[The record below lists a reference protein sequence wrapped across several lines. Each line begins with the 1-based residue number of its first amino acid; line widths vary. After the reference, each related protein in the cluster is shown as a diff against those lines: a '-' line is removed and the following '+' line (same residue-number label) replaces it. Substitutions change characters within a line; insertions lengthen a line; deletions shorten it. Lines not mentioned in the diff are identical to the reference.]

1 MHSPIIYIVQN
12 ENGLFQQ
19 MNYQL
24 EEDLV
29 PCEEY
34 LDECLVESDWHVP
47 NTIER
52 KNWHRGEW
60 SIGEMF
66 DKSPYFDVEKFSQT
80 IKLQI
85 NYKNIRAWEE
95 DLIKVQ
101 DKYVEKQR
109 EKLMNNEIFY
119 PRYDLDFYNYMKLR
133 DKIGDA
139 YGGTAYVLY
148 KEYQGEL
155 ELYDVFK
162 EKDLIDYCKL
172 EMINQ
177 NKKAIDFEV
186 CLNVV
191 GDYHY

>member
-1 MHSPIIYIVQN
+1 MHSPIIYIVEN
-12 ENGLFQQ
+12 ENGLFKE
-19 MNYQL
+19 MNYEL
-24 EEDLV
+24 NEDLI

-47 NTIER
+47 NTIEL

-66 DKSPYFDVEKFSQT
+66 DNSPYFDVEKFSQT

-119 PRYDLDFYNYMKLR
+119 PRYDLDFYDYMELQ
-133 DKIGDA
+133 DKIGNA
-139 YGGTAYVLY
+139 YGGTAYALY

-162 EKDLIDYCKL
+162 EKDLIDYCKFQ
-172 EMINQ
+172 MINQ
-177 NKKAIDFEV
+177 NKKKIDLEV

>member
-1 MHSPIIYIVQN
+1 MHSPIIYIVEN
-12 ENGLFQQ
+12 EKGLFKE
-19 MNYQL
+19 MNYEL
-24 EEDLV
+24 DEDLI

-34 LDECLVESDWHVP
+34 LDERLEESDWHEP
-47 NTIER
+47 NTIKR

-60 SIGEMF
+60 PIFELF
-66 DKSPYFDVEKFSQT
+66 DRSRYINAQETNDT

-85 NYKNIRAWEE
+85 NYENLKAWDE

-101 DKYVEKQR
+101 EKYVEKNRQ
-109 EKLMNNEIFY
+109 KLLDNKIFY
-119 PRYDLDFYNYMKLR
+119 PRYDLDFNDYMELQ
-133 DKIGDA
+133 DKIGDV
-139 YGGTAYVLY
+139 YGGTVYILY

-162 EKDLIDYCKL
+162 EKDLIDYCKF

-177 NKKAIDFEV
+177 NKKKIDFEV